1 MLLQKFHDQSY
12 LPSLV
17 FCIAFYSFTI
27 ACRQLRTRDC
37 HDCTFHL
44 YVKTEPII
52 ETSHNVRFA
61 PFNAAY
67 RGHSKHLA
75 AAGLT
80 SPNLWYAV
88 YDFNDEAKTGEHC
101 FGLTT

>member
-1 MLLQKFHDQSY
+1 MLVKIKQLILNALF
-12 LPSLV
+12 PCIFLV
-17 FCIAFYSFTI
+17 LVAAHTHTHTNSFTV

-52 ETSHNVRFA
+52 ETSHNMKFA

-67 RGHSKHLA
+67 RSVH
-75 AAGLT
+75 
-80 SPNLWYAV
+80 
-88 YDFNDEAKTGEHC
+88 
-101 FGLTT
+101 